1 MRLFRIGVAWLLVL
15 GLSTAGF
22 AGDLRESVA
31 NATFDQTA
39 PQTQQQ
45 GIKIP
50 SAYLWPGVA
59 LFVGGMSMALYG
71 FLHTSGGD
79 YVTVPPPGQGGI
91 STSSNT
97 ALGASGLA
105 VAAAGGAVLFFGA
118 KKGKAAPSIAVG
130 PGRVSVTKRVSW

>member
-31 NATFDQTA
+31 NATFDQA

-45 GIKIP
+45 GVRIP
-50 SAYLWPGVA
+50 SGYLWPGVA

-79 YVTVPPPGQGGI
+79 YVTVPPPGQSGI
-91 STSSNT
+91 SASSNT

-105 VAAAGGAVLFFGA
+105 VAAAGGALLFVGS

-130 PGRVSVTKRVSW
+130 PGRVAVAKRVSW

>member
-22 AGDLRESVA
+22 AGDIRDSVA
-31 NATFDQTA
+31 NATFDQA
-39 PQTQQQ
+39 AQTQDQ

-50 SAYLWPGVA
+50 SGYLWPGVA
-59 LFVGGMSMALYG
+59 MFAGGMAMALYG
-71 FLHTSGGD
+71 FLHTSDGQ
-79 YVTVPPPGQGGI
+79 YVTVPPPGQGGV

-105 VAAAGGAVLFFGA
+105 VAAAGGALLFVGA
-118 KKGKAAPSIAVG
+118 KKGKSAPSIAIG
-130 PGRVSVTKRVSW
+130 PKGVSVVKRVAW

>member
-22 AGDLRESVA
+22 AGDIRDSVA
-31 NATFDQTA
+31 NATFDQA

-45 GIKIP
+45 GVRIP
-50 SAYLWPGVA
+50 SGYLWPGIA
-59 LFVGGMSMALYG
+59 LFAGGMSMALYG

-79 YVTVPPPGQGGI
+79 YVTVPPPGEGGI

-97 ALGASGLA
+97 ALGVSGFA
-105 VAAAGGAVLFFGA
+105 VAAAGGAVLFMGA
-118 KKGKAAPSIAVG
+118 KKGKSAPSIALG
-130 PGRVSVTKRVSW
+130 PNRVSIAKRVSW

>member
-31 NATFDQTA
+31 NATFDQTPR
-39 PQTQQQ
+39 PQDQ

-50 SAYLWPGVA
+50 SGYLWPGVA
-59 LFVGGMSMALYG
+59 LFASGMTMALYG
-71 FLHTSGGD
+71 FLHTSDGD
-79 YVTVPPPGQGGI
+79 YVTVPPPGGGGV

-105 VAAAGGAVLFFGA
+105 VAAAGGALLFIGA

-130 PGRVSVTKRVSW
+130 RDRVAVTKRVSW